1 LLIDLSGSVQSVTDV
16 FNISSPTD
24 TSFKT
29 LCQPIRSDNEG
40 ATLTPEQ
47 EVQLQHLETELAIAD
62 KQLRL
67 GQVRKQIAET
77 ELDIVGLQ
85 QTLQQ
90 QLEGTAVPQL

>member
-1 LLIDLSGSVQSVTDV
+1 
-16 FNISSPTD
+16 
-24 TSFKT
+24 
-29 LCQPIRSDNEG
+29 
-40 ATLTPEQ
+40 LTPEQ